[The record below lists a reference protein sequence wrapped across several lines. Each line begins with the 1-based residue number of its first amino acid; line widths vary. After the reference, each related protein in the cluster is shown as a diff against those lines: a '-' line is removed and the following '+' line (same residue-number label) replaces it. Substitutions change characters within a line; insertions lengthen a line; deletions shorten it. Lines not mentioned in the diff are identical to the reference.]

1 MPQSFP
7 GRYTARAD
15 PGTVV
20 FGIGMR
26 INRLWAVHRWL
37 VPTINTARM
46 WWYMQHVRPEG
57 YRNGYLY
64 VYWRGVGMTQ
74 YWRDFASLEAFSH
87 DTSQPH
93 LAAWRQLAA
102 QTKTDRTFGYWHE
115 TYRIEPGSYEAI
127 YGSMPRFGLA
137 AAGDHVP
144 IDTATHAA
152 RSRLTGPDGAAGSR
166 PGAG

>member
-1 MPQSFP
+1 MPEVDQSFP

-37 VPTINTARM
+37 RPTINTVRM
-46 WWYMQHVRPEG
+46 WWYMQHDRPEG

-74 YWRDFASLEAFSH
+74 YW
-87 DTSQPH
+87 
-93 LAAWRQLAA
+93 
-102 QTKTDRTFGYWHE
+102 HE
-115 TYRIEPGSYEAI
+115 TYQVTPGTYEAI

-137 AAGDHVP
+137 AAGDHIP
-144 IDTATHAA
+144 IEAATNTART
-152 RSRLTGPDGAAGSR
+152 RLDDKPSL
-166 PGAG
+166 P

>member
-1 MPQSFP
+1 MPAADQSFP

-37 VPTINTARM
+37 RPTINTVRM
-46 WWYMQHVRPEG
+46 WWYMQHDRPEG
-57 YRNGYLY
+57 YRTGYLY

-74 YWRDFASLEAFSH
+74 YWRDFESLEAFSR
-87 DTSQPH
+87 DNSQPH

-102 QTKTDRTFGYWHE
+102 QTKTDQTFGYWHE
-115 TYRIEPGSYEAI
+115 TYQVTPGTYEAI

-137 AAGDHVP
+137 AAGDHLP
-144 IDTATHAA
+144 IEAATNTART
-152 RSRLTGPDGAAGSR
+152 RLDDKPSLT
-166 PGAG
+166 